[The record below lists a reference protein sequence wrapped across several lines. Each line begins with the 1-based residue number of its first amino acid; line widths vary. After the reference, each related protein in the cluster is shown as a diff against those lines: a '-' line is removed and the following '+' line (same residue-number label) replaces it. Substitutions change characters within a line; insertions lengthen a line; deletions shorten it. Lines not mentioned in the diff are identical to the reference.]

1 MGLSNGSSESKVY
14 LKLRGMRQEDEY
26 PFLAK
31 SVKKDNRWTTEGEW
45 KEISGQLKSVKFTVK
60 SSEQYGDKEM
70 CEIEIVDDVVYNVEF
85 SLSSGIGRNII
96 NSLSSKESAEIIKLS
111 FYVKSK
117 DGKNFKSVYVE
128 LDGEM
133 AKWSMPYADQKKL
146 VTEIKDPDS
155 GEVIKRKYDK
165 LLAKLKES
173 CTITGNDNAKPSGVN
188 ILEEAANDLD
198 KQMNAQTAPEEDWD
212 GDLPF

>member
-14 LKLRGMRQEDEY
+14 LKLKGIRQEDEY

-31 SVKKDNRWTTEGEW
+31 SVKKDGRWTTEGEW

-70 CEIEIVDDVVYNVEF
+70 CEIEIVDDAVYNVEF
-85 SLSSGIGRNII
+85 SISSGVGRSII
-96 NSLSSKESAEIIKLS
+96 NSLSSKDKADLIKLS
-111 FYVKSK
+111 FYTKTK
-117 DGKNFKSVYVE
+117 DGKSFKSVYVE

-133 AKWSMPYADQKKL
+133 AKWSLSFDEQKKL
-146 VTEIKDPDS
+146 VSEIKDPDT

-165 LLAKLKES
+165 LNAKLKEM
-173 CTITGNDNAKPSGVN
+173 CKIQGNDNPQPRVSFEQASS
-188 ILEEAANDLD
+188 DLD
-198 KQMNAQTAPEEDWD
+198 KHMAAPAEEEEYDD
-212 GDLPF
+212 ELPF